1 MMVRMDV
8 EPTIR
13 VRIFRGDAISLCL
26 GNTGDD
32 DFPEWCELELSLDK
46 ARELRRLL
54 TRELRHA
61 AKTDDEGTETT

>member
-1 MMVRMDV
+1 MRMD
-8 EPTIR
+8 EPTVAIR
-13 VRIFRGDAISLCL
+13 IYAGDAISLWI
-26 GNTGDD
+26 GKTDD
-32 DFPEWCELELSLDK
+32 DFTEWCEFELSLEK

>member
-13 VRIFRGDAISLCL
+13 VRIFRGDAISLWL
-26 GNTGDD
+26 GKTDD
-32 DFPEWCELELSLDK
+32 DFPEWFEFELSLDK
-46 ARELRRLL
+46 ARELRQLL

-61 AKTDDEGTETT
+61 ATSKDEGTETT